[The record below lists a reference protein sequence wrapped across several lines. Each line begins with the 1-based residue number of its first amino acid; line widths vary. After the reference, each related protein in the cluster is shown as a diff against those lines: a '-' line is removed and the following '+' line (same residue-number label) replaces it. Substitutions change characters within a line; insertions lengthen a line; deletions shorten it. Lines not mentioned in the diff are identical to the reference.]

1 VRCIV
6 SPDHASNKNYS
17 PIAIVGLASLFPGS
31 VNKKGF
37 WRDIISGKDL
47 ITEIPEDH
55 WLIKDYYDP
64 DPSTPDKTY
73 CKRGAFLDP
82 INFSPMEFGIP
93 PTNIPSTDSTQLLAL
108 IVVKQLLQDLAKNR
122 KNGQDSSEVISVIL
136 GVTSAQELLQYMTS
150 RLQRPIWEEALRR
163 HQFDATTIDS
173 IVNTISSLYVPW
185 TESTFPGILG
195 NVVAGRICNRFNFQG
210 TNCVVDAACASCL
223 AALSMAINE
232 LQLGQSDMVVCG
244 GADTLNDI
252 FMYMCFSKTPALSM
266 TGDCRPF
273 SSDAD
278 GTLLG
283 EGLGFLALKRLE
295 DAERNGDKIYAVIK
309 GLGASSDGKSK
320 SVYAPLASGQARAIV
335 TAYEQAHFSPSTV
348 SLLEAH
354 GTATMAGDIAEFTG
368 LKAAFHQFSDVTEK
382 QFCALGSIKSQI
394 GHTKAAAGAASL
406 IKTVLALNNKTL
418 PPTIKVTQPHP
429 SLDLDNSPFYLNTQ
443 ARPWIH
449 NNKHPRRAGVSSFG
463 FGGSNFHVA
472 LEEYTGNNRAK
483 RTHAFSN
490 HLVIFTARDT
500 HELISQL
507 DTLATKIEQLTGV
520 DNLARLTQK
529 DYNSTFSI
537 RAALIVTDEDDLS
550 LKIKQLKT
558 YLQDPASQSLP
569 EGIFYA
575 NQSIDGKVAFIFPG
589 SGSHYVGMTR
599 SLATHF
605 EDAFDI
611 WNHAVARNPTLINI
625 VNQVFP
631 QSIFNENDLAIHEQ
645 QLNQVNYCEPAI
657 ILANQVYLRLLLL
670 LGLKADMTAGH
681 SFGELNSL
689 HYAGIINSD
698 ALFDLALRHSEA
710 SVTNEPEL
718 QQEKVVTNYLLNI
731 ELSRSQLPVYSNKT
745 AQPYPVDVTLL
756 KQRVLEQEN
765 KSLPLSTTINQMYV
779 DGAQIFVEVGP
790 KSVLSHLFSH
800 TVTDKNSVFISL
812 DGNNEDQICGFW
824 HAIAQL
830 FVYGQNPKFQEL
842 WKEHEEPEE
851 AFSEKSK
858 QTFHIKLSGTSYGR
872 PYPACILNSS
882 EKSEPL
888 SMSMNQVQQQCI
900 NTDHLTRDDMMNK
913 NEQIPNQKGNNET
926 QDLKQ
931 MLQEALNRFQMQ
943 TEHFH
948 QEFLQIMQTENEELK
963 NYLLRLEEQLNTT
976 HKAEERFKPSAEKV
990 NHHEEMP
997 STPRFGVAPETM
1009 APPPEMPV
1017 FDEASSAQEHG
1028 TSVMKNTLI
1037 TPQSPES
1044 IIADQAIDVRENPL
1058 FTTMLAIVS
1067 EKTGYPVEMIDINMN
1082 LEADLGIDSIKRVE
1096 ILSAIRDQIPDMPEI
1111 DPTVMSNL
1119 QSIKEIANYLRNLFT
1134 QKTNSHAQTIF
1145 ESPTSIQTENKITE
1159 SNTANVDPKMQQAM
1173 LTIVSEKTGY
1183 PEEMIDINMNL
1194 EADLGIDSIKRV
1206 EILSAFREQF
1216 SDFPEIDPSELTSLN
1231 TLAEIVN
1238 YLSNKTIQEE
1248 ASPPHAV
1255 AISEVKITQTP
1266 WRREGYSESKK

>member
-507 DTLATKIEQLTGV
+507 DTLATKIEQ
-520 DNLARLTQK
+520 
-529 DYNSTFSI
+529 
-537 RAALIVTDEDDLS
+537 
-550 LKIKQLKT
+550 
-558 YLQDPASQSLP
+558 
-569 EGIFYA
+569 
-575 NQSIDGKVAFIFPG
+575 
-589 SGSHYVGMTR
+589 
-599 SLATHF
+599 
-605 EDAFDI
+605 
-611 WNHAVARNPTLINI
+611 
-625 VNQVFP
+625 
-631 QSIFNENDLAIHEQ
+631 
-645 QLNQVNYCEPAI
+645 
-657 ILANQVYLRLLLL
+657 
-670 LGLKADMTAGH
+670 
-681 SFGELNSL
+681 
-689 HYAGIINSD
+689 
-698 ALFDLALRHSEA
+698 
-710 SVTNEPEL
+710 
-718 QQEKVVTNYLLNI
+718 
-731 ELSRSQLPVYSNKT
+731 
-745 AQPYPVDVTLL
+745 
-756 KQRVLEQEN
+756 
-765 KSLPLSTTINQMYV
+765 
-779 DGAQIFVEVGP
+779 
-790 KSVLSHLFSH
+790 
-800 TVTDKNSVFISL
+800 
-812 DGNNEDQICGFW
+812 
-824 HAIAQL
+824 
-830 FVYGQNPKFQEL
+830 
-842 WKEHEEPEE
+842 
-851 AFSEKSK
+851 
-858 QTFHIKLSGTSYGR
+858 
-872 PYPACILNSS
+872 
-882 EKSEPL
+882 
-888 SMSMNQVQQQCI
+888 
-900 NTDHLTRDDMMNK
+900 
-913 NEQIPNQKGNNET
+913 
-926 QDLKQ
+926 
-931 MLQEALNRFQMQ
+931 
-943 TEHFH
+943 
-948 QEFLQIMQTENEELK
+948 
-963 NYLLRLEEQLNTT
+963 
-976 HKAEERFKPSAEKV
+976 
-990 NHHEEMP
+990 
-997 STPRFGVAPETM
+997 
-1009 APPPEMPV
+1009 
-1017 FDEASSAQEHG
+1017 
-1028 TSVMKNTLI
+1028 
-1037 TPQSPES
+1037 
-1044 IIADQAIDVRENPL
+1044 
-1058 FTTMLAIVS
+1058 
-1067 EKTGYPVEMIDINMN
+1067 
-1082 LEADLGIDSIKRVE
+1082 
-1096 ILSAIRDQIPDMPEI
+1096 
-1111 DPTVMSNL
+1111 
-1119 QSIKEIANYLRNLFT
+1119 
-1134 QKTNSHAQTIF
+1134 
-1145 ESPTSIQTENKITE
+1145 
-1159 SNTANVDPKMQQAM
+1159 
-1173 LTIVSEKTGY
+1173 
-1183 PEEMIDINMNL
+1183 
-1194 EADLGIDSIKRV
+1194 
-1206 EILSAFREQF
+1206 
-1216 SDFPEIDPSELTSLN
+1216 
-1231 TLAEIVN
+1231 
-1238 YLSNKTIQEE
+1238 
-1248 ASPPHAV
+1248 
-1255 AISEVKITQTP
+1255 
-1266 WRREGYSESKK
+1266 